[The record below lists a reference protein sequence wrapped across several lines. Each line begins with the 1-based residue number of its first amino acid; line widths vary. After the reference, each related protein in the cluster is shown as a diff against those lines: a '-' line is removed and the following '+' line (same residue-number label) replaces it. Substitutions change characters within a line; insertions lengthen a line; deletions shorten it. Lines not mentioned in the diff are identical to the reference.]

1 MRLADGASAEEGG
14 NSGFSRVAL
23 SKVPEVAIGFW
34 IIKIAATTLGETAG
48 DALSMGLGL
57 GYLTSTIIFFGLFLV
72 LVVAQIR
79 AKRFIPISIGAWL
92 LDDARWNNDGGLC
105 GPLTGDW
112 VSGRNVDLIW
122 AGDRVAGGLEAG
134 VGYCVGEQYC
144 DAKG

>member
-1 MRLADGASAEEGG
+1 MARPLKRGG
-14 NSGFSRVAL
+14 NSGWSRVAL

-79 AKRFIPISIGAWL
+79 AERFHPYLYWGVVVGRRSL
-92 LDDARWNNDGGLC
+92 EQRWRTLRTAHWGL
-105 GPLTGDW
+105 GIRAERRSYLGW
-112 VSGRNVDLIW
+112 
-122 AGDRVAGGLEAG
+122 
-134 VGYCVGEQYC
+134 
-144 DAKG
+144 